1 MKKRILLFTT
11 FSLFAIYYPGSALL
25 LADLRHNEVPLKNNL
40 FNNTSKYD
48 LFGDKR
54 INKSGYNSVDQG
66 INTNNLNTNYQ
77 ILGNEKRGETH
88 SEIFPSKSPNLNYIS
103 SGNNQQRGNLNEQ
116 VFSSSLSPALWINEK
131 KYESDYSLSYS
142 RLTTINEDIHHHYA
156 GDNADSYNIS
166 NITSD
171 DVLFSPFSATMTIC
185 PACGKTTFNTETKMC
200 ENYEENCGY
209 TRFTALATGSI
220 GNGIKVLLG
229 FTLLYILWYAFKR
242 RKVLFFK

>member
-54 INKSGYNSVDQG
+54 TNKSGYNSVDQG

-142 RLTTINEDIHHHYA
+142 SLTTINEDIHHHYA
-156 GDNADSYNIS
+156 GDNADVYNIS

-171 DVLFSPFSATMTIC
+171 IFSPFSTLTTC
-185 PACGKTTFNTETKMC
+185 PMCGGTTFDTETGIC
-200 ENYEENCGY
+200 GDEECGY
-209 TRFTALATGSI
+209 TRYTAVATGSV
-220 GNGIKVLLG
+220 GNGIKALLG

-242 RKVLFFK
+242 RKALFFK